1 MEEIVLWG
9 KLWMYF
15 TVKKISVE
23 VSLNVYLFCL
33 KDDEM
38 VKRQDKKFDKCLS
51 IEFLSE
57 KYDGKCLP
65 NALKC
70 QSFETD
76 CIKKDVV
83 NRLRKNFNNL
93 LTIEK
98 QCVIRYYYQHL
109 TIEEIAKLENI
120 SRETV
125 KRAIKSALKKLKKL
139 VE

>member
-1 MEEIVLWG
+1 
-9 KLWMYF
+9 MYF
-15 TVKKISVE
+15 TVKKIKVE
-23 VSLNVYLFCL
+23 VSLDIYLFCL

-38 VKRQDKKFDKCLS
+38 AKRQDKKFDKCLS

-57 KYDGKCLP
+57 KYDGKYLP

-70 QSFETD
+70 QSFEAEY
-76 CIKKDVV
+76 IKKDVV
-83 NRLRKNFNNL
+83 NRLRKKINNL

-109 TIEEIAKLENI
+109 TIKEIAKLENI

-125 KRAIKSALKKLKKL
+125 KRTIKSALKKLKKL